1 MDAEVFFLLLFN
13 LNYVMQRIEIIM
25 GTNILIVQSF
35 SFQYLIT

>member
-35 SFQYLIT
+35 SSRYLIT

>member
-25 GTNILIVQSF
+25 GTNMLIVQSF
-35 SFQYLIT
+35 SFRYLIT

>member
-25 GTNILIVQSF
+25 GTNMLIVQSF
-35 SFQYLIT
+35 SSRYLIT